1 MSSTGPPGCK
11 PVHLPAP
18 LLFGDLAA
26 ILAMFRTYNGGRIHF
41 LFTPQQLFDE
51 FGSSADVLAHAPFLE
66 RARVERENDREH
78 PARLALGAYV
88 VARLVDRLLSGL
100 EGVDAQ
106 EGFSWQLAAVRR
118 HLSDLPSDV
127 PEAAHLRGI
136 ADAVPGDPAPTPAL
150 RLCLTAYAY
159 FLEHEARL
167 DEALDILGLA
177 GRAHGAS
184 VPPAEFA
191 AIALFAGRLNRLLAR
206 WAAANTCYERAEDAA
221 VAAGD
226 MVTVLRSRL
235 GRSAVLRGQGN
246 LPLSRTMAEDV
257 AKRAESAE
265 LREVE
270 AMAWAD
276 MGAVLVLQGR
286 LEESVQAKYRAFR
299 LTEDSLN
306 RMRVLGDLGVDLL
319 QLRAYESAR
328 LAFEIVA
335 SSNTSFMVRTNA
347 VLELMDLESA
357 VGNRMAFERRRGDAE
372 GSRDRMPPSMA
383 ADFHFKAGIGMARFG
398 RRKRAREF
406 LSAGLKLA
414 EEHRL
419 NAWYFKLERELLAV
433 DALDA
438 AKAIEAR
445 EPELA
450 TPVTYDGSPAVE
462 EVAVG
467 LREYALS
474 AS

>member
-1 MSSTGPPGCK
+1 MHF
-11 PVHLPAP
+11 PVPLP
-18 LLFGDLAA
+18 FGVPAA
-26 ILAMFRTYNGGRIHF
+26 ILALFRTHNGGRILS

-66 RARVERENDREH
+66 RARVEREHGREH

-100 EGVDAQ
+100 EGVEAQ
-106 EGFSWQLAAVRR
+106 EGFSWQVAAVRR
-118 HLSDLPSDV
+118 HLGDLPSEA

-136 ADAVPGDPAPTPAL
+136 ADAVPGNPAPTPAL

-167 DEALDILGLA
+167 DEALDVLGLA
-177 GRAHGAS
+177 SRAHGRS
-184 VPPAEFA
+184 VPAAEFA

-206 WAAANTCYERAEDAA
+206 WSAANTCYSRAEDAA
-221 VAAGD
+221 VSTSD
-226 MVTVLRSRL
+226 LVTALRSRL

-246 LPLSRTMAEDV
+246 LPLSHAMAEEV
-257 AKRAESAE
+257 AKRAAAMD
-265 LREVE
+265 LPEVE
-270 AMAWAD
+270 AMAWSD
-276 MGAVLVLQGR
+276 LCAVLVLQGR

-306 RMRVLGDLGVDLL
+306 RMRVLGDLGVGLL
-319 QLRAYESAR
+319 RLRAYDSAR

-335 SSNTSFMVRTNA
+335 DSNTSFMVRSNA

-357 VGNRMAFERRRGDAE
+357 VGNRMAFERRRAE
-372 GSRDRMPPSMA
+372 AEASRDRMPPSMA
-383 ADFHFKAGIGMARFG
+383 ADFHFKAGVGMRRFG
-398 RRKRAREF
+398 LHKRARDF
-406 LSAGLKLA
+406 LDAGLHLA
-414 EEHRL
+414 EAHRL
-419 NAWYFKLERELLAV
+419 NVWYFKLEGELKAL
-433 DALDA
+433 DTLDA
-438 AKAIEAR
+438 AEATRAR
-445 EPELA
+445 EPDLA
-450 TPVTYDGSPAVE
+450 TPETYDGSPAVE

>member
-1 MSSTGPPGCK
+1 MGCK
-11 PVHLPAP
+11 PAHNRAP
-18 LLFGDLAA
+18 LPSDDPGGILAA
-26 ILAMFRTYNGGRIHF
+26 STHTPGDCALY
-41 LFTPQQLFDE
+41 TPQQLFDE

-66 RARVERENDREH
+66 RARIERERSREN
-78 PARLALGAYV
+78 PSRLALGAYV

-100 EGVDAQ
+100 EGVEAQ
-106 EGFSWQLAAVRR
+106 DGFAWQLAAVRR
-118 HLSDLPSDV
+118 HLADLPGDA
-127 PEAAHLRGI
+127 PESAHLRGI
-136 ADAVPGDPAPTPAL
+136 ADAVPANPVPTPAL

-167 DEALDILGLA
+167 EEALDVLGLA
-177 GRAHGAS
+177 SRSHGAA
-184 VPPAEFA
+184 VPAAEFA

-206 WAAANTCYERAEDAA
+206 WGAANTCYQRAEDSATA
-221 VAAGD
+221 GGD

-235 GRSAVLRGQGN
+235 GRAAVARGQGN
-246 LPLSRTMAEDV
+246 LPLSRSMAQEV
-257 AKRAESAE
+257 ASQAERSS

-276 MGAVLVLQGR
+276 LGVVLELQGC
-286 LEESVQAKYRAFR
+286 LEHSVQAKYRAFQ
-299 LTEDSLN
+299 LTEDSLS
-306 RMRVLGDLGVDLL
+306 RMRVLGDLGISLL
-319 QLRAYESAR
+319 QLKAYSSAR

-357 VGNRMAFERRRGDAE
+357 TGNRMAFERRRAE
-372 GSRDRMPPSMA
+372 AEACRERMPPSMV
-383 ADFHFKAGIGMARFG
+383 ADLQFKAGVGMARFG
-398 RRKRAREF
+398 RYKRAREF
-406 LSAGLKLA
+406 LTAGLSFA

-419 NAWYFKLERELLAV
+419 NVWYFKLERELK
-433 DALDA
+433 ALEGLEA
-438 AKAIEAR
+438 AEAR
-445 EPELA
+445 QPELA
-450 TPVTYDGSPAVE
+450 NPATVESPVVE

>member
-1 MSSTGPPGCK
+1 
-11 PVHLPAP
+11 VHFPAP
-18 LLFGDLAA
+18 LPFGVPAA
-26 ILAMFRTYNGGRIHF
+26 ILALFRTHNGGRIHS
-41 LFTPQQLFDE
+41 LFTPQQLFEE

-66 RARVERENDREH
+66 RARVEREHGREH
-78 PARLALGAYV
+78 AARLALGAYV

-100 EGVDAQ
+100 EGVEAR
-106 EGFSWQLAAVRR
+106 EGFAWQVAAVRR
-118 HLSDLPSDV
+118 HLSDLPGEA

-136 ADAVPGDPAPTPAL
+136 TEAVPSNPMPTPAL

-184 VPPAEFA
+184 VPAAEFA

-206 WAAANTCYERAEDAA
+206 WTAANTCYSRAEDAA
-221 VAAGD
+221 VSAGD

-246 LPLSRTMAEDV
+246 LPLSHTMAENV
-257 AKRAESAE
+257 AEQAKAAE
-265 LREVE
+265 LCEVE
-270 AMAWAD
+270 AMAWSD
-276 MGAVLVLQGR
+276 LGAVLVLQGR
-286 LEESVQAKYRAFR
+286 LEESVQAKYRAFC

-306 RMRVLGDLGVDLL
+306 RMRVLGDLGVGLL
-319 QLRAYESAR
+319 RVRAYESAR

-335 SSNTSFMVRTNA
+335 ASNTSFMVRSNA

-357 VGNRMAFERRRGDAE
+357 VGNRMAFERRRADAE
-372 GSRDRMPPSMA
+372 ASRERMPPSMA
-383 ADFHFKAGIGMARFG
+383 ADFHFKAAVGMARFG

-406 LSAGLKLA
+406 LNAGLRLA

-419 NAWYFKLERELLAV
+419 NVWYFKFESELKAL

-438 AKAIEAR
+438 AEAR
-445 EPELA
+445 EPEFA
-450 TPVTYDGSPAVE
+450 TPGSYNGSPALE
-462 EVAVG
+462 EVTVG
-467 LREYALS
+467 LREYALAGS
-474 AS
+474 

>member
-1 MSSTGPPGCK
+1 
-11 PVHLPAP
+11 
-18 LLFGDLAA
+18 
-26 ILAMFRTYNGGRIHF
+26 
-41 LFTPQQLFDE
+41 
-51 FGSSADVLAHAPFLE
+51 
-66 RARVERENDREH
+66 VEREHNREH

-100 EGVDAQ
+100 EGVEAQ
-106 EGFSWQLAAVRR
+106 EGFSWQVAAVRR
-118 HLSDLPSDV
+118 HLGDLPGEA

-136 ADAVPGDPAPTPAL
+136 AEAVPADPTPTPAL

-177 GRAHGAS
+177 ARAHGPS
-184 VPPAEFA
+184 VPAAEFA

-206 WAAANTCYERAEDAA
+206 WTAANTCYARAEDAA
-221 VAAGD
+221 TSVRD

-246 LPLSRTMAEDV
+246 LPLSHTMAEEV
-257 AKRAESAE
+257 AQRAKAAN
-265 LREVE
+265 LCEVE
-270 AMAWAD
+270 AMAWSD
-276 MGAVLVLQGR
+276 LGAVLVLQGR

-306 RMRVLGDLGVDLL
+306 RMRVLGDLGVGLL
-319 QLRAYESAR
+319 RIRAYESAR
-328 LAFEIVA
+328 LAFDIVA
-335 SSNTSFMVRTNA
+335 TSNTSFMVRANA

-357 VGNRMAFERRRGDAE
+357 VGNRMAFERRRADAE
-372 GSRDRMPPSMA
+372 ASRERMPPSMA
-383 ADFHFKAGIGMARFG
+383 ADFHFKAGVGMARFG
-398 RRKRAREF
+398 RLKRAREF
-406 LSAGLKLA
+406 LGAGLKLA

-419 NAWYFKLERELLAV
+419 NVWYFKFESELKALDV
-433 DALDA
+433 LDA
-438 AKAIEAR
+438 AEPIQAR

-450 TPVTYDGSPAVE
+450 TPEAHYESPAVE

-467 LREYALS
+467 LRQYALS

>member
-1 MSSTGPPGCK
+1 
-11 PVHLPAP
+11 
-18 LLFGDLAA
+18 
-26 ILAMFRTYNGGRIHF
+26 
-41 LFTPQQLFDE
+41 
-51 FGSSADVLAHAPFLE
+51 
-66 RARVERENDREH
+66 
-78 PARLALGAYV
+78 

-100 EGVDAQ
+100 EGVEAR
-106 EGFSWQLAAVRR
+106 EGFSWQVAAVRR
-118 HLSDLPSDV
+118 HLGDLPSDA

-136 ADAVPGDPAPTPAL
+136 AEAVPSDPMPTPSL

-177 GRAHGAS
+177 GRAHGTS
-184 VPPAEFA
+184 VPAGEFA

-206 WAAANTCYERAEDAA
+206 WMGANTCYARAEDAGA
-221 VAAGD
+221 SVGD
-226 MVTVLRSRL
+226 TVTVLRSQL

-246 LPLSRTMAEDV
+246 LPLSRNLVEDV
-257 AKRAESAE
+257 AKQAKAAN
-265 LREVE
+265 LCEVE
-270 AMAWAD
+270 AMAWTD
-276 MGAVLVLQGR
+276 MGAVLMLQGR

-306 RMRVLGDLGVDLL
+306 RMRVLGDLGVGLL
-319 QLRAYESAR
+319 QMRAYESAR

-335 SSNTSFMVRTNA
+335 ASETSFMVRSNA
-347 VLELMDLESA
+347 VLELMDLESS
-357 VGNRMAFERRRGDAE
+357 VGNRMAFERRRADAE
-372 GSRDRMPPSMA
+372 ASRERMPPSMA
-383 ADFHFKAGIGMARFG
+383 ADFHFKAGVGMARFG

-406 LSAGLKLA
+406 LGAGLKVA

-419 NAWYFKLERELLAV
+419 NVWYFKFESELK
-433 DALDA
+433 ALDA
-438 AKAIEAR
+438 VEAAERIEAR

-450 TPVTYDGSPAVE
+450 TPETYNGSPIVE

>member
-1 MSSTGPPGCK
+1 
-11 PVHLPAP
+11 LPFRDP
-18 LLFGDLAA
+18 AA
-26 ILAMFRTYNGGRIHF
+26 ILASIVTHNGGERP

-66 RARVERENDREH
+66 RARTEREHSRDY

-100 EGVDAQ
+100 EGVEAQ
-106 EGFSWQLAAVRR
+106 EGFAWQVAAVRR
-118 HLSDLPSDV
+118 HLSDLPSDA
-127 PEAAHLRGI
+127 PETAHLRGI
-136 ADAVPGDPAPTPAL
+136 AEAVPVNPAPTPAL

-167 DEALDILGLA
+167 DEALDVLGLA
-177 GRAHGAS
+177 SRAHGSA

-206 WAAANTCYERAEDAA
+206 WAGANTCYQRAEDAA
-221 VAAGD
+221 ASVGD

-235 GRSAVLRGQGN
+235 GRAAVMRGQGN
-246 LPLSRTMAEDV
+246 LPLSRGMAQEV
-257 AKRAESAE
+257 ATRAEAAG
-265 LREVE
+265 LHEVQ

-276 MGAVLVLQGR
+276 LGAVLELQGN

-306 RMRVLGDLGVDLL
+306 RMRVLGDLGISLL
-319 QLRAYESAR
+319 QVKAWASAR

-335 SSNTSFMVRTNA
+335 SSDTSFLVRTNA

-357 VGNRMAFERRRGDAE
+357 SGNRMAFERRRAE
-372 GSRDRMPPSMA
+372 AEASRERMPPSMA
-383 ADFHFKAGIGMARFG
+383 ADFLFKAGVGMERFG
-398 RRKRAREF
+398 RRRRAQDF
-406 LSAGLKLA
+406 LTAGLRLA
-414 EEHRL
+414 EEQRL
-419 NAWYFKLERELLAV
+419 NVWYFRFERELK
-433 DALDA
+433 ALEA
-438 AKAIEAR
+438 PEASEAR
-445 EPELA
+445 QPEPT
-450 TPVTYDGSPAVE
+450 TPPAYTESPAVE

-467 LREYALS
+467 LREYALT
-474 AS
+474 AG